1 MSPVPLPALQPVQG
15 PAGGLAVAVPWA
27 TYQGGHD
34 SPGSVEPCR
43 VWSGQVGIVGE
54 IGDGEVDGET
64 LGACSG
70 RWWMSGSCK
79 KHGRA
84 VRWCRSQAVE
94 ALGGQALRSLASQPS
109 SPALVTMGKAGRLP
123 ACDRVCEPSPTTTP
137 ARGKRLARRWL
148 PLGSI
153 SLLRGTHWV

>member
-1 MSPVPLPALQPVQG
+1 M
-15 PAGGLAVAVPWA
+15 AVPWA

-34 SPGSVEPCR
+34 SPGSVELCR
-43 VWSGQVGIVGE
+43 VRSGQVGIVGE

-79 KHGRA
+79 KHGRG
-84 VRWCRSQAVE
+84 VRWRRSQAVE
-94 ALGGQALRSLASQPS
+94 ALGGQAQGSLASQPS
-109 SPALVTMGKAGRLP
+109 SPALVTMGKAGRFP
-123 ACDRVCEPSPTTTP
+123 ACARDREPSPTTTR
-137 ARGKRLARRWL
+137 ARGKRPAKRWL